1 MLKKIDILR
10 MQIHHL
16 VRLYDMS
23 VQTEERGLQAAIHG
37 ELLVLYKEA
46 IELDLTTELKE
57 RYEELLLVNIEQ
69 K

>member
-16 VRLYDMS
+16 ERLYDMS

-57 RYEELLLVNIEQ
+57 RYEQLLLVNIEQ